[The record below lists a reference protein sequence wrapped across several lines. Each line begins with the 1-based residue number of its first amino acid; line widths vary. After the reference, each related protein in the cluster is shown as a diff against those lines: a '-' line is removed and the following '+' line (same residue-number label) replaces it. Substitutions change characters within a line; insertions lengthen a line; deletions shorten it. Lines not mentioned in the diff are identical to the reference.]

1 MAAIFLIFLRESLEG
16 SLLVFIMLAILEK
29 LGERRRFA
37 EVVQGVVAA
46 LVIVAIGGY
55 IVFQLVRSYNGSV
68 LQTIL
73 EGITYLIAA
82 VILGYLTIWARRQAQ
97 NLRAGLEADI
107 RKAVA
112 GSGGA
117 LFLLAFLTVGREGLE
132 TMVFS
137 LALAYKASGLGF
149 YLAALLGLLLGTG
162 SGWVVY
168 RLGRRFPLGPFLN
181 FLGYLL
187 LFFGA
192 GLLADAIQNFAALGW
207 IPGGPVLWNTAR
219 ILSENST
226 LGDILHSF
234 LGYAEAPGALQ
245 FGGYLAYVI
254 GLGYL
259 LFGAGRTRPSVSPLG
274 GGRRGR

>member
-16 SLLVFIMLAILEK
+16 SLLVFIMLAILER
-29 LGERRRFA
+29 LGERRRFV
-37 EVVQGVVAA
+37 EVWQGVLAA
-46 LVIVAIGGY
+46 LAVVAIGGY
-55 IVFQLVRSYNGSV
+55 VVFRVVRSYDGSV

-82 VILGYLTIWARRQAQ
+82 AILGYLTVWARRQAR
-97 NLRAGLEADI
+97 NLAVGLEADI
-107 RKAVA
+107 RRALA
-112 GSGGA
+112 GSGWA

-137 LALAYKASGLGF
+137 LALAYKASGIGF
-149 YLAALLGLLLGTG
+149 YLAALVGLLLGIG
-162 SGWVVY
+162 VGWMVY

-207 IPGGPVLWNTAR
+207 LHGGPVLWNSAHL
-219 ILSENST
+219 LSEDST

-234 LGYAEAPGALQ
+234 LGYAEAPVALQ
-245 FGGYLAYVI
+245 VGGYLAYI
-254 GLGYL
+254 LGIGYL
-259 LFGAGRTRPSVSPLG
+259 FFGAGRSRASKAA
-274 GGRRGR
+274 